1 MFKWSWNLNWL
12 LNYHKFGYLIIN
24 KEITQLNIELD
35 KRKGIEY
42 KLNKNSTLLILHINT
57 MSLHFYI
64 KWKEDYIIDNE

>member
-1 MFKWSWNLNWL
+1 L
-12 LNYHKFGYLIIN
+12 LNYHKFEYLIIN
-24 KEITQLNIELD
+24 KEITQLNSELD

-42 KLNKNSTLLILHINT
+42 KLNRNSTLLILHINT